1 MAKSWSTQETGYLK
15 RYAATK
21 TLEELVQRFEA
32 EPDEV
37 RAKLA
42 ELELTTRDGEPG
54 GGAQAGPDP
63 MIGPYEEGLEA
74 LYAGKWKKAAELFE
88 RVAADSD
95 QPDLAARARQHLAAA
110 RRRAAAG
117 EEKDEPYLQAV
128 YAKNRGDLD
137 EAHKIVDG
145 QQKDDGGRFAYLA
158 ASLHALGGRP
168 SQAAEALG
176 RAIEADPRHKVNAYH
191 DPDFAD
197 LRKDKDHAHLFG
209 LES

>member
-21 TLEELVQRFEA
+21 SLEELVQRFEA

-42 ELELTTRDGEPG
+42 GLELTTRDGEPA
-54 GGAQAGPDP
+54 GGAKAADP
-63 MIGPYEEGLEA
+63 MLGPFEKGLEA
-74 LYAGKWKKAAELFE
+74 LYAGKWKQAAELFE
-88 RVAADSD
+88 RVAADSE

-117 EEKDEPYLQAV
+117 EQEDEPYLQAV

-137 EAHKIVDG
+137 EAHQIVEG
-145 QQKDDGGRFAYLA
+145 QRKDDGGRFAYLA
-158 ASLHALGGRP
+158 ASLHALGGRR
-168 SQAAEALG
+168 SEAAEALG
-176 RAIEADPRHKVNAYH
+176 QAIEADPRHKVNAYH

-197 LRKDKDHAHLFG
+197 LRQDKDHAHLFG